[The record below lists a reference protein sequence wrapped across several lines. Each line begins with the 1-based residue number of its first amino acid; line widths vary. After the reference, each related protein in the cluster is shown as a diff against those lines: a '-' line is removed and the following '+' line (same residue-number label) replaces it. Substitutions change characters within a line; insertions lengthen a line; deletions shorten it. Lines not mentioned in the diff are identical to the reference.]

1 MGTTLGSEDYDGIL
15 DLADTLPLMYE
26 EEEDD
31 TGVDGLVISSLSERN
46 ENKKDMRALR
56 KQLKERYQTCED
68 LENEA
73 SRLRNERRTTDPKFL
88 EKLWVQRDESHARN
102 A

>member
-56 KQLKERYQTCED
+56 KQVKEELKQYRSDQS
-68 LENEA
+68 A
-73 SRLRNERRTTDPKFL
+73 P
-88 EKLWVQRDESHARN
+88 Q
-102 A
+102 